1 MMGPSKGRVA
11 AIMVSANNLVRSI
24 FGFSRCNI
32 RALVCSVE
40 VAYDLMFVQGR
51 TRDSIYVTKDIYP
64 VVAKELCAKE
74 CDTVARHI
82 ERLCNRGWDRIKR
95 DQKLMDRFV
104 GNHAEELD
112 APSELIFFLACYMK
126 YERPFR
132 EVLEQEPALT
142 F

>member
-1 MMGPSKGRVA
+1 
-11 AIMVSANNLVRSI
+11 MVSANNLVRSI

-40 VAYDLMFVQGR
+40 VAYDLMFVHGK

-74 CDTVARHI
+74 CGAVARHI
-82 ERLCNRGWDRIKR
+82 ERLCNRGWEQIKKDER
-95 DQKLMDRFV
+95 LMERFV

-112 APSELIFFLACYMK
+112 APSDLIFLLACYMK
-126 YERPFR
+126 YEKSFR
-132 EVLEQEPALT
+132 EVLEREPALT